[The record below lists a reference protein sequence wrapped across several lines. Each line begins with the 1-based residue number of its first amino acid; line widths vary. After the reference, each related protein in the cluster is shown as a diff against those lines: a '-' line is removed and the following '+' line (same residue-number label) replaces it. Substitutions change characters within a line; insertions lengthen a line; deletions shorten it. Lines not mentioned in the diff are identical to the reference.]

1 MSYAKATKARYPRV
15 DLSRNIPGDRA
26 KTVFRGEAV
35 LQDIDQKEKGA
46 HRHGDGP
53 LEELLDK
60 VAIYHKLSLPELYSG
75 SRRKVV
81 SMT

>member
-1 MSYAKATKARYPRV
+1 MPRLPRL
-15 DLSRNIPGDRA
+15 DIPGLIYHVIFRGIEQ
-26 KTVFRGEAV
+26 KQIFRGEAV
-35 LQDIDQKEKGA
+35 LKDIDQKEKGA